1 MITEPFVDHYEILQ
15 VSPHADADTIE
26 RVFRHLA
33 RRWHPDNLQ
42 TGDAE
47 RFQRLVDAYR
57 TLADPEKRAVYD
69 VQYQAGWTRQW
80 RLVQEAIDPD
90 EFTDDQTLRER
101 LLMLLY
107 GQRRQDMRKPGL
119 GIFALEQLLECP
131 SEHLEFHLWY
141 LKEKEWVRS
150 TDSGLLTI
158 TAAGVDQVEAS
169 RPGLRRDRQL
179 PARVDGPGREP
190 ER

>member
-1 MITEPFVDHYEILQ
+1 MSTEPFVDHYEILQ
-15 VSPHADADTIE
+15 VSPNADVDTIE

-42 TGDAE
+42 TGDTE

-57 TLADPEKRAVYD
+57 TVVDQEKRAAYD
-69 VQYQAGWTRQW
+69 VQYQAGWTHQW

-90 EFTDDQTLRER
+90 GFTDDRMLRER

-107 GQRRQDMRKPGL
+107 GQRRQDMRNPGL
-119 GIFALEQLLECP
+119 SILALEQLLECP

-141 LKEKEWVRS
+141 LKEKEWVS
-150 TDSGLLTI
+150 NTDRGFLTI

-169 RPGLRRDRQL
+169 RSGLRRDRQL
-179 PARVDGPGREP
+179 PARIDGPEHV
-190 ER
+190 EV